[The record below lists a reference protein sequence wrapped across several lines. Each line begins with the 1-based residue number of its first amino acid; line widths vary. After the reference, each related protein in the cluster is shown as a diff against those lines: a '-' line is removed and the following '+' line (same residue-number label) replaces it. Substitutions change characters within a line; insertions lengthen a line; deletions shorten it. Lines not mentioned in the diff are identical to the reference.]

1 MYPWLLL
8 LIVAALSS
16 VAHGATYES
25 LAASKTW
32 RALLH
37 VPAGTRHSEIET
49 AAFFL
54 AENGAS
60 QPLAEL
66 QSTVATFAQ
75 QPQQMCRYPA
85 RAAWLQRQGV
95 ISEFDP
101 LRCAALQKWLNGQ
114 AADQVSVIFADG
126 FLDNPASFYGHM
138 LIRVGDR
145 SADDTQKLLA
155 NSFNFGA
162 RVPDDENPV
171 VYITKGLFGGYQAAF
186 STSHYYR
193 YDINYAEAEL
203 RDLWSYDLAT
213 DAQQSQLLIWHLW
226 ELLETDYTYFFSS
239 RNCAYHMARAL
250 ELVTDQPLVA
260 SGDPFVLPA
269 DIIKRLSGAT
279 IEGRPAVQKRTLQP
293 SRLHRF
299 QQKWQQ
305 LHADEQAL
313 ARAWLRSPQPTTLA
327 AATPAA
333 QLRVIAT
340 LADFYAY
347 RLSQEHNEPDLKQQ
361 LEAEKTALLRARM
374 VMPMGANPEWQQRE
388 SSAPETGQEP
398 SMLRLGWQQ
407 SDLNA
412 AHDNALILSFR
423 PAYYDVLQRQQGR
436 LKNATLTM
444 AEVGVSLNEHEVKL
458 EHAWLLQ
465 LHTLNY
471 SPSGMPGDG
480 GASWG
485 LNLGWQRDRLRQT
498 VDDLG
503 PQLLG
508 SYGKAF
514 KASDAHWFDAALRTE
529 LRDPNAELGA
539 VVLSPQL
546 TWLADW
552 SGARSQCRTRYEW
565 DVSQRLDKQW
575 FIGCEIAFHLGKNQD
590 FRLSLAH
597 QNASTLALSWSWY
610 W

>member
-1 MYPWLLL
+1 M
-8 LIVAALSS
+8 SS
-16 VAHGATYES
+16 VAHGANHES

-37 VPAGTRHSEIET
+37 VPVGTRQSEIET

-54 AENGAS
+54 AENGAT

-66 QSTVATFAQ
+66 QATVSTFAQ
-75 QPQQMCRYPA
+75 QPEQMCRYPA
-85 RAAWLQRQGV
+85 RAAWLQQKGV
-95 ISEFDP
+95 ISNFDP
-101 LRCAALQKWLNGQ
+101 QQCTVLQKWLNGQ

-145 SADDTQKLLA
+145 TADDTQKLLA

-213 DAQQSQLLIWHLW
+213 NAQQSQLLIWHLW

-250 ELVTDQPLVA
+250 ELVTDQTLVA
-260 SGDPFVLPA
+260 RGDPFVLPA
-269 DIIKRLSGAT
+269 DIIKRLSMAT
-279 IEGRPAVQKRTLQP
+279 IDGQPAVQKRRLQP

-305 LHADEQAL
+305 LQDAEQAL
-313 ARAWLRSPQPTTLA
+313 AVAWLQSPQPATLA
-327 AATPAA
+327 TTESTS
-333 QLRVIAT
+333 QLRVIAALT
-340 LADFYAY
+340 DFYAY
-347 RLSQEHNEPDLKQQ
+347 RLSQEHNDPELKQR
-361 LEAEKTALLRARM
+361 LEAEKTTLLRARM
-374 VMPMGANPEWQQRE
+374 LMPMGNNPQWQQRE
-388 SSAPETGQEP
+388 GSAPETGQEP
-398 SMLRLGWQQ
+398 SMLRVGWQQ
-407 SDLNA
+407 SDLNDS
-412 AHDNALILSFR
+412 HENALTLSFR

-436 LKNATLTM
+436 LENATLTM
-444 AEVGVSLNEHEVKL
+444 AEMGVSLTEQELKL
-458 EHAWLLQ
+458 EHAWLLR

-471 SPSGMPGDG
+471 SATGMPGDG

-498 VDDLG
+498 VDDLS

-514 KASDAHWFDAALRTE
+514 KAGDAHWFDAALRAE
-529 LRDPNAELGA
+529 LRDPSVELGA

-565 DVSQRLDKQW
+565 DTAQRLDKQW